1 METRKMTEVESL
13 ELITS
18 MIRSSRRELAK
29 NSYRPFL
36 IWGYTT
42 LAITLV
48 EMALHLLATPA
59 VSPAFRMW
67 IWWTIPAIGGAL
79 SYLFRDREPQTKSP
93 LDVNIGA
100 VWTILTFTMM
110 PILTMIIIVSGS
122 AGYLI
127 LPMILTLM
135 GAATMITGSM
145 SHLKVVSRGGFASIV
160 GAVLISL
167 LAFWF
172 KKAVGAT
179 PVKEQGELIEWF
191 ITGQLVIFALSFVCT
206 MIIPGHAMKR
216 MFTKPKEQ

>member
-1 METRKMTEVESL
+1 MENRKMSEAESL

-18 MIRSSRRELAK
+18 MIRSARHKLAR

-42 LAITLV
+42 LAVTLV
-48 EMALHLLATPA
+48 EMVLHLLATPA
-59 VSPAFRMW
+59 VTPTFRMW

-79 SYLFRDREPQTKSP
+79 SYLFRDREPQTQSP

-100 VWTILTFTMM
+100 VWTILTFTMV

-127 LPMILTLM
+127 LPMILVLM
-135 GAATMITGSM
+135 GSATMITGSM
-145 SHLKVVSRGGFASIV
+145 SHLKVVSWGGFASIV
-160 GAVLISL
+160 GAVLICL

-172 KKAVGAT
+172 KKATGAAS
-179 PVKEQGELIEWF
+179 VEERGVLIECF
-191 ITGQLVIFALSFVCT
+191 VMGQMVIFALSFVGT
-206 MIIPGHAMKR
+206 MIIPGHYMKR
-216 MFTKPKEQ
+216 MFNQPEEQ